1 MSGAVIYYGL
11 ILISLICIFLGVDYH
26 AKISADDD
34 VFNSTR
40 TTQIST
46 LSDSINI
53 GDLRVNKSLSIDQN
67 KALEKWISYFEQNSD
82 VNLHYI
88 IEIVDIHENP
98 GAIVVRVKGYKNYTL
113 IDQQL
118 TVDYTSVIILD
129 DGKDNL

>member
-53 GDLRVNKSLSIDQN
+53 GDLRVNNKLSIDQN
-67 KALEKWISYFEQNSD
+67 VALEKWISYFEQNSD
-82 VNLHYI
+82 MNLHYI
-88 IEIVDIHENP
+88 IEIIDIHEDP
-98 GAIVVRVKGYKNYTL
+98 GAIVVSVKGYRDYML
-113 IDQQL
+113 INQQL
-118 TVDYTSVIILD
+118 TVDYTNIIILD
-129 DGKDNL
+129 DGKEK